1 MSNLPVPYTNV
12 NHECTGRRP
21 TFGVKRSRKAQESSD
36 SDSDEDEED
45 EAEQLP
51 THTRSSKQVITRGS
65 KQKRPE
71 THARDMVWN
80 MQTGKYEP
88 APDPIQFAS
97 TNPSY
102 ALVRGKVQQLVSELS
117 DAVKDT
123 TLEDLLDEERSSKKS
138 SNRARICWIRTQG
151 FPYQCLHTCSVSPT
165 HFPRMS
171 LENSRFTTSWPM

>member
-1 MSNLPVPYTNV
+1 MRQSNCL
-12 NHECTGRRP
+12 
-21 TFGVKRSRKAQESSD
+21 
-36 SDSDEDEED
+36 
-45 EAEQLP
+45 L
-51 THTRSSKQVITRGS
+51 TRSSKQVITRGS

-102 ALVRGKVQQLVSELS
+102 ALVRGKVQQRFVSELS

-123 TLEDLLDEERSSKKS
+123 TLEDLLDEERSLKEELKS
-138 SNRARICWIRTQG
+138 RQNLLDTYSG
-151 FPYQCLHTCSVSPT
+151 LSLSVPAYVQ
-165 HFPRMS
+165 
-171 LENSRFTTSWPM
+171 RFTDSLPSYVPGKFSIHDQLANVSTIDSDPFAWNSSGNYS